1 MFSNIAASRD
11 FGGSSNTN
19 ISFIGKQIGSIAVDS
34 ELWLVLWSSSTKPTN
49 VSVWSYDYGSFIA
62 PIHTPMGILCYFR
75 DHLLSK
81 VS

>member
-11 FGGSSNTN
+11 FGGGSNTN
-19 ISFIGKQIGSIAVDS
+19 ISFIGKQIGSIAVNS

-62 PIHTPMGILCYFR
+62 PIHTPMGILC
-75 DHLLSK
+75 
-81 VS
+81 